1 MYHRVYHRVF
11 EMLVGF
17 VSLKVAESTQLFSN
31 QNYELLKFLVRGLA
45 MLARPVHR
53 KLCQGRG
60 GSTRRGGGTQH
71 SKRSGETAASV
82 GSVGT
87 SLRQGAAFDDE
98 VTGKVVTFLVDCN
111 GIKLPAAAHRFLHNY
126 EFMKRSSSG
135 G

>member
-60 GSTRRGGGTQH
+60 GSTRRGGG
-71 SKRSGETAASV
+71 RSTLSEVERLPRRLGRSV
-82 GSVGT
+82 PHFAKAPHLMTKSREK
-87 SLRQGAAFDDE
+87 S
-98 VTGKVVTFLVDCN
+98 
-111 GIKLPAAAHRFLHNY
+111 
-126 EFMKRSSSG
+126 
-135 G
+135 